1 MPTKDI
7 EGKTRWDS
15 GHTRFSTCVPKTRVG
30 LVFCALWDK
39 DVIILRRAGPGLG
52 RDMCVILG
60 ARVAFDLLFG
70 GNSFL
75 GRSIAGRSAHS
86 ASPSRDLPVAGLFV
100 SFSPFSV
107 LGLFVVFEG
116 LYVLWIGGGYVKRV
130 LGYSVVLR
138 TLWKVEILGN
148 RPLGRCWGGPAFL
161 GPPGSKAWTS

>member
-1 MPTKDI
+1 MRGPR
-7 EGKTRWDS
+7 GKPFW
-15 GHTRFSTCVPKTRVG
+15 K
-30 LVFCALWDK
+30 
-39 DVIILRRAGPGLG
+39 ILETSRNGSARLSPVDTPRGRR
-52 RDMCVILG
+52 
-60 ARVAFDLLFG
+60 
-70 GNSFL
+70 
-75 GRSIAGRSAHS
+75 IAGRSAHS

>member
-1 MPTKDI
+1 MGICPHHPACAPFKLPSVFKNTISSDAGALTQKLPLL
-7 EGKTRWDS
+7 TRW
-15 GHTRFSTCVPKTRVG
+15 
-30 LVFCALWDK
+30 
-39 DVIILRRAGPGLG
+39 LRYTTL
-52 RDMCVILG
+52 
-60 ARVAFDLLFG
+60 
-70 GNSFL
+70 
-75 GRSIAGRSAHS
+75 IAGRSAHS

-116 LYVLWIGGGYVKRV
+116 LYVLWIGGGYVKRL

>member
-1 MPTKDI
+1 MQEFSCTPVFF
-7 EGKTRWDS
+7 RR
-15 GHTRFSTCVPKTRVG
+15 HTRDLHFPPPFSSVHITCFLSG
-30 LVFCALWDK
+30 FYFAIEEIFISLCS
-39 DVIILRRAGPGLG
+39 RRSDYS
-52 RDMCVILG
+52 R
-60 ARVAFDLLFG
+60 
-70 GNSFL
+70 
-75 GRSIAGRSAHS
+75 RSAHS
-86 ASPSRDLPVAGLFV
+86 AGPSRDLAVAGLFV

>member
-1 MPTKDI
+1 M
-7 EGKTRWDS
+7 EFFRNS
-15 GHTRFSTCVPKTRVG
+15 
-30 LVFCALWDK
+30 
-39 DVIILRRAGPGLG
+39 
-52 RDMCVILG
+52 
-60 ARVAFDLLFG
+60 LFAYL
-70 GNSFL
+70 NPID
-75 GRSIAGRSAHS
+75 SIAGRSAHS

-100 SFSPFSV
+100 WFSPFSV